1 MKNNLIAVAAVV
13 PPLHVADVKY
23 NTEQIISA
31 IKTLTDCGV
40 IVFPE
45 LSVTG
50 YTCADLFESDLL
62 LNAAEEAVLT
72 IAKATENTGVTA
84 VVGLPIRFKNN
95 LYNCA
100 AILSEGVVKAFV
112 PKTFIP
118 NYSEFYEC
126 RWFASGKDVRGES
139 FLLSGQ
145 KIPFGVDVLAEDSA
159 SGAVLGI
166 EICEDLWIPDKPSTH
181 AALAGANILVN
192 LSASDELIGKQ
203 EYRTQLVK
211 QQSGACYCTYIYVS
225 AGTHESSTDLVFSG
239 HTILAQ
245 NGSLIG
251 EAIFPEY
258 PHTEKVLVDL
268 GVIMHDRRKQNT
280 FENAGAAYRRVAAR
294 MQTAGVNAGAIG
306 SGAREASAAGNGVK
320 VTCANEAG
328 AEDAGE
334 KNVCAESAETN
345 AAGADAVTISEMA
358 EILKKY
364 NYPMARNPFV
374 PAENVAREE
383 RCRRILQIQA
393 NGLATRVH
401 ATGIKNLIIGI
412 SGGLDST
419 LALLVCAEARK
430 IIPDIRIVAYTLP
443 NQGNTTDLTL
453 NNAKSLMKLL
463 ADESHEIS
471 IGEGV
476 NLHLKQL
483 GHELTYQGEGDVT
496 YENAQARMRTYIL
509 MDAANMKNGLVVGT
523 GDLSELALGW
533 CTYNGDHMSMY
544 AVNASVPKTLVKYIC
559 VSYAMICGSDELKK
573 VLLSICD
580 TPITPELT
588 PSEGGK
594 IAQMTEEKI
603 GKYDLNDFFLF
614 YTLRYGFEPSRAA
627 AYALYAYPELS
638 IEKVVDAAKNFY
650 KRFFSQQFKRSCLP
664 DGPKVG
670 SVTLS
675 PRGDWRMPSDAKV
688 ALWLQDLEQGL

>member
-84 VVGLPIRFKNN
+84 VVGLPLRFKNN

-126 RWFASGKDVRGES
+126 RWFASGKNVRGET
-139 FLLSGQ
+139 FLLADQ
-145 KIPFGVDVLAEDSA
+145 QIPFGVDVLAEDSV
-159 SGAVLGI
+159 SGAVLGV

-211 QQSGACYCTYIYVS
+211 QQSGACYCAYVYVS

-258 PHTEKVLVDL
+258 PHTEKALVDL
-268 GVIMHDRRKQNT
+268 GVIMYDRRKQNT
-280 FENAGAAYRRVAAR
+280 FENASSAYRRVAAR
-294 MQTAGVNAGAIG
+294 MQTAGTKPSVA
-306 SGAREASAAGNGVK
+306 K
-320 VTCANEAG
+320 
-328 AEDAGE
+328 
-334 KNVCAESAETN
+334 
-345 AAGADAVTISEMA
+345 AAGADTVSISEMA

-364 NYPMARNPFV
+364 KYPMARNPFV

-383 RCRRILQIQA
+383 RCRQILQIQA
-393 NGLATRVH
+393 NGLATRVR

-443 NQGNTTDLTL
+443 NEGNTTDLTL

-463 ADESHEIS
+463 ADESHEVS

-476 NLHLKQL
+476 NLQLTQL

-559 VSYAMICGSDELKK
+559 VSYAMICGNDELKK

-588 PSEGGK
+588 PSEDGK

-614 YTLRYGFEPSRAA
+614 YTLRYGFEPSRAV
-627 AYALYAYPELS
+627 AYALYVYPELS
-638 IEKVVDAAKNFY
+638 KEKVVDAAKNFY

-688 ALWLQDLEQGL
+688 ALWLQDLEQGNHDKLMQNGGLYSELWNAQAQYYK

>member
-1 MKNNLIAVAAVV
+1 MKNNLIVVAAVV
-13 PPLHVADVKY
+13 PPLHVADIKY

-31 IKTLTDCGV
+31 IKAQSDCGV

-45 LSVTG
+45 LSATG

-62 LNAAEEAVLT
+62 LNAAEEAVLM

-84 VVGLPIRFKNN
+84 VVGLPLRFKNN

-126 RWFASGKDVRGES
+126 RWFASGKDVRGETVS
-139 FLLSGQ
+139 FAGQ
-145 KIPFGVDVLAEDSA
+145 QIPFGVDVIAEDSV
-159 SGAVLGI
+159 SGAVLGV

-211 QQSGACYCTYIYVS
+211 QQSGACYCAYIYVS

-245 NGSLIG
+245 NGSLLC

-258 PHTEKVLVDL
+258 PHTEKALVDL

-280 FENAGAAYRRVAAR
+280 FENAGSAYRRVEAR
-294 MQTAGVNAGAIG
+294 MQAAGADASGTKRADAQKSG
-306 SGAREASAAGNGVK
+306 SLGGS
-320 VTCANEAG
+320 
-328 AEDAGE
+328 
-334 KNVCAESAETN
+334 
-345 AAGADAVTISEMA
+345 ADAVTISELA
-358 EILKKY
+358 EILKNY

-383 RCRRILQIQA
+383 RCKRILQIQA
-393 NGLATRVH
+393 NGLATRLR
-401 ATGIKNLIIGI
+401 ATGVNNLVIGI

-430 IIPDIRIVAYTLP
+430 IIPDIRIIAYTLP
-443 NQGNTTDLTL
+443 NEGNTTDLTL

-463 ADESHEIS
+463 ADESHEVP

-559 VSYAMICGSDELKK
+559 VSYAMICGNDELKK

-588 PSEGGK
+588 PSQGGK

-638 IEKVVDAAKNFY
+638 KEKVVDAAKNFF

-675 PRGDWRMPSDAKV
+675 PRGDWRMPSDAEV
-688 ALWLQDLEQGL
+688 ALWLQDLEQEK